1 VTEKTSVLGGGG
13 FAGYLRWLLH
23 FPAETETPVSS
34 VVREQ
39 KGGGIVASYR
49 WPKPNCMMVSI
60 SAHYQLQSLIEI
72 AGLQAAPQSVA
83 VQNLDGSM
91 MHIEEVLSISEL
103 RKQEHGYYWTELHHR
118 VIILPNATGRYGHI
132 VYLYF

>member
-1 VTEKTSVLGGGG
+1 MNYDMVAKHLYCSRTILFVGGMLEPSGPV
-13 FAGYLRWLLH
+13 YLYAHIWDYI
-23 FPAETETPVSS
+23 FC
-34 VVREQ
+34 
-39 KGGGIVASYR
+39 R

-60 SAHYQLQSLIEI
+60 SAHCQLQSLIEI

-83 VQNLDGSM
+83 VQNLDGTM
-91 MHIEEVLSISEL
+91 IYMEEVLSISEL

-118 VIILPNATGRYGHI
+118 LIILPNTTGRYGHI

>member
-1 VTEKTSVLGGGG
+1 
-13 FAGYLRWLLH
+13 
-23 FPAETETPVSS
+23 
-34 VVREQ
+34 
-39 KGGGIVASYR
+39 
-49 WPKPNCMMVSI
+49 MVSI

-91 MHIEEVLSISEL
+91 MYIEEVLSISEL

-132 VYLYF
+132 VYLYFWLTVLSDVANTHQKIIVF